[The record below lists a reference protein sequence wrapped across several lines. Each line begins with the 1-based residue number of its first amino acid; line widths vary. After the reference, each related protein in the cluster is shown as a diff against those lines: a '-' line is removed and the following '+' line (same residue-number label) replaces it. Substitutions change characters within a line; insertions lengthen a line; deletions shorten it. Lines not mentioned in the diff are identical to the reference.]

1 MLCAYHPQDMSEA
14 QLISQLLKDHHIGC
28 HVSGQYLQG
37 AMGEL
42 PALDLLGVW
51 VAAEDLG
58 LARELI
64 ADWQQATPIM
74 PDFLPDADVE

>member
-1 MLCAYHPQDMSEA
+1 MLCAYQPLDMAEA
-14 QLISQLLKDHHIGC
+14 QLLQHLLKDHHIGC
-28 HVSGQYLQG
+28 YLSGQYLQG

-42 PALDLLGVW
+42 PALDLLGIW

-64 ADWQQATPIM
+64 SDWQTATPIM
-74 PDFLPDADVE
+74 PDMDVED